1 MPARPSGTDGQSR
14 ESRDRSRLEQ
24 RGSSQAHTSL
34 SVRRLLP
41 CPYHDTIV
49 PMSRTP
55 IVSLAAL
62 SLACSVMAQA
72 PASGQ
77 RVHRLLIHNAIV
89 IDGNG
94 TPASGPKDIVIE
106 NNLIADVIPLDAVAA
121 ARGSG
126 TPARAGADAV
136 IDATGKLMA
145 RVKEI
150 VAEARKR

>member
-1 MPARPSGTDGQSR
+1 
-14 ESRDRSRLEQ
+14 
-24 RGSSQAHTSL
+24 
-34 SVRRLLP
+34 
-41 CPYHDTIV
+41 
-49 PMSRTP
+49 MSRTP

-106 NNLIADVIPLDAVAA
+106 NNLISDVIPLDAVASA
-121 ARGSG
+121 APGR
-126 TPARAGADAV
+126 ARRCRP
-136 IDATGKLMA
+136 MP
-145 RVKEI
+145 
-150 VAEARKR
+150 

>member
-1 MPARPSGTDGQSR
+1 M
-14 ESRDRSRLEQ
+14 
-24 RGSSQAHTSL
+24 
-34 SVRRLLP
+34 
-41 CPYHDTIV
+41 C
-49 PMSRTP
+49 RTL
-55 IVSLAAL
+55 VFSLAAV
-62 SLACSVMAQA
+62 SIAVSAMAQA
-72 PASGQ
+72 PASGK
-77 RVHRLLIHNAIV
+77 RVRRLLIHNAMV

-126 TPARAGADAV
+126 TPARAGANAV

>member
-1 MPARPSGTDGQSR
+1 MTLTCRGEATQTPSWH
-14 ESRDRSRLEQ
+14 
-24 RGSSQAHTSL
+24 A
-34 SVRRLLP
+34 
-41 CPYHDTIV
+41 TIV
-49 PMSRTP
+49 PMSRTL
-55 IVSLAAL
+55 VFSLAAL
-62 SLACSVMAQA
+62 SIAVSAMAQA

-77 RVHRLLIHNAIV
+77 RVRRLLIHNASV

-106 NNLIADVIPLDAVAA
+106 NNMIADVIPLDAVAA
-121 ARGSG
+121 ARGSD

>member
-1 MPARPSGTDGQSR
+1 
-14 ESRDRSRLEQ
+14 
-24 RGSSQAHTSL
+24 
-34 SVRRLLP
+34 
-41 CPYHDTIV
+41 
-49 PMSRTP
+49 MSRTP

-77 RVHRLLIHNAIV
+77 RVRRLPIHKAIV

-106 NNLIADVIPLDAVAA
+106 NNMIADVIPLDAVAA

>member
-1 MPARPSGTDGQSR
+1 
-14 ESRDRSRLEQ
+14 
-24 RGSSQAHTSL
+24 
-34 SVRRLLP
+34 
-41 CPYHDTIV
+41 
-49 PMSRTP
+49 MSRTP

-77 RVHRLLIHNAIV
+77 RVRRLPIHKAIV

-106 NNLIADVIPLDAVAA
+106 NNMIADVIPLDAVAA
-121 ARGSG
+121 ARGSD
-126 TPARAGADAV
+126 TPTRAGADAV

>member
-1 MPARPSGTDGQSR
+1 
-14 ESRDRSRLEQ
+14 
-24 RGSSQAHTSL
+24 
-34 SVRRLLP
+34 
-41 CPYHDTIV
+41 
-49 PMSRTP
+49 MSRTLL
-55 IVSLAAL
+55 VLLAAL
-62 SLACSVMAQA
+62 SVAGSAMAQA

-77 RVHRLLIHNAIV
+77 RVRRLLIHNAIV

-106 NNLIADVIPLDAVAA
+106 NNLISDVIPLDAVAA

>member
-1 MPARPSGTDGQSR
+1 
-14 ESRDRSRLEQ
+14 
-24 RGSSQAHTSL
+24 
-34 SVRRLLP
+34 
-41 CPYHDTIV
+41 
-49 PMSRTP
+49 MSRTP

-77 RVHRLLIHNAIV
+77 RVHRLLIHNAMV
-89 IDGNG
+89 IDGSG
-94 TPASGPKDIVIE
+94 TPARGPMDIVIE

-126 TPARAGADAV
+126 TPARVGADAV

>member
-1 MPARPSGTDGQSR
+1 
-14 ESRDRSRLEQ
+14 
-24 RGSSQAHTSL
+24 
-34 SVRRLLP
+34 
-41 CPYHDTIV
+41 
-49 PMSRTP
+49 MSRTLL
-55 IVSLAAL
+55 VLLAAL
-62 SLACSVMAQA
+62 SVAGSAMAQA

-77 RVHRLLIHNAIV
+77 RVRRLLIHNAIV

-106 NNLIADVIPLDAVAA
+106 NNLISDVIPLDAVAA

-126 TPARAGADAV
+126 TPARAGAV